1 MVKSPHTADTPPA
14 EVTRRPEWLRVRF
27 PAGPNYKELK
37 GIMRGL
43 SLHTVCEEALCPNI
57 GECWESRTATFM
69 ILGNICTRRCAY
81 CAVATGRPSELDL
94 EEPERVAQAAQAM
107 GLRHAVITS
116 VNRDDLA
123 DGGAST
129 FAATILRI
137 RERVP
142 GCRVEVLIP
151 DFRGDCSAL
160 ETVMR
165 ARPDILGHN
174 IETVGRLFRR
184 VRPRGNYQRSLELLR
199 RAKEMDPS
207 VPTKS
212 GLIVGLGE
220 NWEEM
225 LQTMADLRAVGCDI
239 LTIGQYLRP
248 TNSPRH
254 IPIAR
259 YYTPEEFRQLKE
271 EGRKMGFRWVEAG
284 PLVRS
289 SYHARQQVE
298 KARPLP

>member
-1 MVKSPHTADTPPA
+1 
-14 EVTRRPEWLRVRF
+14 
-27 PAGPNYKELK
+27 
-37 GIMRGL
+37 MRGL

-57 GECWESRTATFM
+57 GEWESRTATFM
-69 ILGNICTRRCAY
+69 VLGNICTRRCAY
-81 CAVATGRPSELDL
+81 CAVATGRPAEPDL
-94 EEPERVAQAAQAM
+94 EEPARVAQAAQAM

-123 DGGAST
+123 DGGASI
-129 FAATILRI
+129 FAATIRKI
-137 RERVP
+137 REAVP
-142 GCRVEVLIP
+142 GCSIEVLVP
-151 DFRGDCSAL
+151 DFRGDWRAL
-160 ETVMR
+160 ETLMR
-165 ARPDILGHN
+165 ARPDILNHN
-174 IETVGRLFRR
+174 IETVRRLFRR
-184 VRPRGNYQRSLELLR
+184 VRPRGSYERSLELLR
-199 RAKEMDPS
+199 RAQAMEPDI
-207 VPTKS
+207 PTKS
-212 GLIVGLGE
+212 GLILGLGE
-220 NWEEM
+220 NWEEI

-271 EGRKMGFRWVEAG
+271 EGQKMGFRWVESG

-298 KARPLP
+298 KARPRP